1 VNRPETRREPD
12 DSMTDTAAPRTG
24 WASLLELNRYHW
36 FVFAV
41 AALGWLADCFDQQLF
56 NLARKA
62 AVTELLAP
70 PPADDPRL
78 TAEAARLNVSLT
90 DPAIASYASRLRL
103 GDINRAAGFATS
115 VFLVGW
121 AVGGIVFGVL
131 GDRWGRVK
139 TMVVTILMYSVFTG
153 LSALSISTTDFAVYR
168 FLTGLGVGGEF
179 AVGVALLAETMPDRA
194 RPYTLGLL
202 QASSAVGNT
211 VAALLYIGM
220 GTLEQ
225 GGTFQS
231 WTIAGRPVTAWR
243 LLFVIGVI
251 PALLA
256 VLVRRR
262 LKEPERWKQAARSD
276 RDELGSYRAL
286 FREPRWRRNALFG
299 LLLAFAGVVGLW
311 GIGFF
316 SIDLIQTAL
325 RKTFVAEGYAGPALE
340 GQLKVWAGIT
350 SLMLQVGGFFGMFA
364 FSWATAHIGRR
375 PAFAFTFLFAAA
387 STAFVFLNLRER
399 SDIYWMLPVMGFF
412 QFAIFGGYAIYFPEL
427 FPTRLRSTGTSFCY
441 NVGRLVAAAGPAAL
455 GVLTSEVFA
464 GYGHSDPSLP
474 QRYAGVAMCSV
485 FLLGLVALPF
495 LPETR
500 NQPLP
505 E

>member
-1 VNRPETRREPD
+1 MAEPV
-12 DSMTDTAAPRTG
+12 APHTG
-24 WASLLELNRYHW
+24 WASLLQLNRYHW
-36 FVFAV
+36 FVFTV
-41 AALGWLADCFDQQLF
+41 AALGWLADCLDQQLF

-70 PPADDPRL
+70 PSADDPRIL
-78 TAEAARLNVSLT
+78 AEAARLHVTPS
-90 DPAIASYASRLRL
+90 DPAIANYAHRLRL
-103 GDINRAAGFATS
+103 GEINRAAGFTTS

-121 AVGGIVFGVL
+121 AVGGVFFGVL

-139 TMVVTILMYSVFTG
+139 TMVVTILTYSVFTG
-153 LSALSISTTDFAVYR
+153 LSALSVSTVDFSLYR

-211 VAALLYIGM
+211 VAALLYIWM
-220 GTLEQ
+220 GNLEQ
-225 GGTFQS
+225 VGTFQS
-231 WTIAGRPVTAWR
+231 WTLAGRPVTAWR
-243 LLFVIGVI
+243 LLFVVGVI

-262 LKEPERWKQAARSD
+262 LQEPERWRHAARSD
-276 RDELGSYRAL
+276 KKSLGSYREL

-299 LLLAFAGVVGLW
+299 LMLAFAGVVGLW

-325 RKTFVAEGYAGPALE
+325 RKTFAAEGYSGPALE
-340 GQLKVWAGIT
+340 GQLKIWAGIT

-364 FSWATAHIGRR
+364 FSWVTAHLGRR
-375 PAFAFTFLFAAA
+375 PTFALTFLFAAA

-399 SDIYWMLPVMGFF
+399 SDIYWMLPIMGFF

-455 GVLTSEVFA
+455 GLLTSGVFA
-464 GYGHSDPSLP
+464 VYGRTDPSLP